1 MIKIKLSKIPNFP
14 NLNQILDKKVFIQL
28 GKQVTKDIIS
38 RTKSGKDVNNQL
50 FIPYAKTNKK
60 KRNKRVDLTDTGR
73 MLNDI
78 GYSAQDGYSEIE
90 IKTSRS
96 KRVAQY
102 NQNRQGYQRKFFG
115 LGNKEV
121 QYIRQKLVTILRKGF
136 K

>member
-1 MIKIKLSKIPNFP
+1 MIKVKLSKIPNFP
-14 NLNQILDKKVFIQL
+14 NLKKILDKKVFTQL
-28 GKQVTKDIIS
+28 GKQVTQDIRN
-38 RTKSGKDVNNQL
+38 RTKSGKDVNNQP

-60 KRNKRVDLTDTGR
+60 KRNRRVDLTDTGR

-78 GYSAQDGYSEIE
+78 GYKAQDGYSEIE
-90 IKTSRS
+90 MKSSRS
-96 KRVAQY
+96 KRVAYY
-102 NQNRQGYQRKFFG
+102 NQNRKDYQRKFFG